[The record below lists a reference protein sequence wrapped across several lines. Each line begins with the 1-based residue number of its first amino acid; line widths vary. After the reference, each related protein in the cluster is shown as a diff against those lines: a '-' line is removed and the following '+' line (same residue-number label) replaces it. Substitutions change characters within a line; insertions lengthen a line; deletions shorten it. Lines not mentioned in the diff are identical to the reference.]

1 MQISENM
8 SVMEKLR
15 ILTDAAKYDVA
26 CTSSGTS
33 RGMTVQGSEAVCRWG
48 FATVLRQ
55 TADVSLCLRSFLPMN
70 VFLIVSIVLTGGV
83 MMCRGH
89 LLLRMRFVSSR

>member
-33 RGMTVQGSEAVCRWG
+33 RGNDGTGIGSCVQTVSY
-48 FATVLRQ
+48 THL
-55 TADVSLCLRSFLPMN
+55 TLPT
-70 VFLIVSIVLTGGV
+70 I
-83 MMCRGH
+83 
-89 LLLRMRFVSSR
+89 LLV

>member
-26 CTSSGTS
+26 CTSSGAS
-33 RGMTVQGSEAVCRWG
+33 RGNDGTGLGSCVQMGICHS
-48 FATVLRQ
+48 FA
-55 TADVSLCLRSFLPMN
+55 AVSLCLRSFLPMN

-89 LLLRMRFVSSR
+89 LLLRMRFVSLR